1 MWNQNGT
8 KIAEVNYKHGKKD
21 GLAVMWNQNGTKVA
35 EVNYKDGKKVI
46 VSEKYWNSKGE
57 EVDSLKEAKAE

>member
-1 MWNQNGT
+1 M
-8 KIAEVNYKHGKKD
+8 
-21 GLAVMWNQNGTKVA
+21 MWNQNGTKVA

>member
-1 MWNQNGT
+1 MT
-8 KIAEVNYKHGKKD
+8 SDSSSDDTFPEKIFKNPNPAIIDIASV
-21 GLAVMWNQNGTKVA
+21 
-35 EVNYKDGKKVI
+35 YKDGKKVI